1 MAVKQR
7 RIVIITMMVFGLI
20 LMGVGLFFL
29 DLGLEDADKAA
40 SVVGAITGIAG
51 LGLST
56 VSFLLARPGASSA
69 AAPGPGGQRVDNV
82 ESGAAVDVVDGV
94 AGNARLGDHAPAVT
108 SRPGARPVAPSH
120 PQGEQSVTNTKAT
133 GAIRIVRGIDGDLDI
148 NS

>member
-1 MAVKQR
+1 MAAKQR

-40 SVVGAITGIAG
+40 SVVGAIAGIAG

-69 AAPGPGGQRVDNV
+69 AQRVDNV
-82 ESGAAVDVVDGV
+82 EAGSTIDLVDGV
-94 AGNARLGDHAPAVT
+94 AGNARLGDHPPVVT
-108 SRPGARPVAPSH
+108 SQPSERPATPSH

-133 GAIRIVRGIDGDLDI
+133 GAIRIVRGVDGDLDI
-148 NS
+148 NP

>member
-7 RIVIITMMVFGLI
+7 RVVIITMMVFGLI

-56 VSFLLARPGASSA
+56 ASFLLARPGAGSA
-69 AAPGPGGQRVDNV
+69 AQRVDNV
-82 ESGAAVDVVDGV
+82 ESGATIDVVDGV
-94 AGNARLGDHAPAVT
+94 AGNARLGDHPPVVTTQPGERPAT
-108 SRPGARPVAPSH
+108 PSH

-133 GAIRIVRGIDGDLDI
+133 GAIRIVRGVDGDLDI